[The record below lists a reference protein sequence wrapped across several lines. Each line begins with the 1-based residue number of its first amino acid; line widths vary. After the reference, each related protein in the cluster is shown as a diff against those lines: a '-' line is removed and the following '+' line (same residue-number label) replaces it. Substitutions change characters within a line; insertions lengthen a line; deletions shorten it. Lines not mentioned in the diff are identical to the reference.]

1 MPEARR
7 CRPSGIVLRW
17 FGDVVAARRDPTH
30 DPMDVIV
37 DLRAVRP
44 ARLASTLA
52 DEPLAG
58 EARELR
64 PFLRGARAEDLPEG
78 VRLLFELA
86 PIDLATFAQLV
97 RQLADRW
104 PFLSFRLAAE
114 IGRGHR

>member
-1 MPEARR
+1 
-7 CRPSGIVLRW
+7 
-17 FGDVVAARRDPTH
+17 
-30 DPMDVIV
+30 MDIIV

-44 ARLASTLA
+44 GRLASTLA

-78 VRLLFELA
+78 VRLLFELE

-114 IGRGHR
+114 PPRCRLDVEGGGAAADVARAVFRELGA

>member
-1 MPEARR
+1 
-7 CRPSGIVLRW
+7 
-17 FGDVVAARRDPTH
+17 
-30 DPMDVIV
+30 MDVIV

-44 ARLASTLA
+44 GRLASSLV

-78 VRLLFELA
+78 VRLLFELE
-86 PIDLATFAQLV
+86 PIDLATFAHLV

-114 IGRGHR
+114 PPRCRLDVEGGGAAAVVARAVFRELGA